1 MGAGPSIGTAPETP
15 IPSLAIAGRRH
26 GRIDGWAFYAVGVSV
41 LLAVPVLVV
50 AFSLLAPFGEAW
62 RHLASTVLPAYVE
75 NSLWLMLGVGLGVTV
90 IGVATAWLVTM
101 TRFPG
106 VRQFEWL
113 LVLPLAMPAYV
124 IAYTYTGLMDFA
136 GPVQGTLRGLF
147 GWGAGDYW
155 FPQVRSFGGAVVMLT
170 LVFYP
175 YVYLLARVAFLD
187 QSVCA
192 IEVSRTL
199 GRTPWQSFRHV
210 SLPLARPAIIGGVA
224 LALMETLGD
233 FGTVQYFGVDTFTTG
248 IYRTWLGMGEPITA
262 AQLAALLLA
271 MIFVLLVLERW
282 SRGARRYHHMS
293 AYHRALPSYELS
305 GVRKAGAWL
314 ACALPVLFG
323 FVLPAA
329 ALLAWTVE
337 NADSAFDAA
346 YLRLVVNTMWL
357 AAFGAVL
364 TVLLAGT
371 LAYAGRLRQTPAI
384 LGAVR
389 FAALGYGIPGTVLA
403 VGIMLPFIALDNFV
417 DTLARST
424 FGISTGLL
432 LSGTLVAVVF
442 GYVVR
447 FLAVALNPIE
457 AGLARVTPSMAGAA
471 RVLGA
476 GPTETLV
483 RVHAP
488 LVAGGIMTAAILV
501 LVEVIKELPATLIM
515 RPFNFDTL
523 AIRTYQLAS
532 DERLAEAALPA
543 MTIVAVGIIP
553 VIILSRALARSRPG
567 HAGR

>member
-1 MGAGPSIGTAPETP
+1 MAG
-15 IPSLAIAGRRH
+15 
-26 GRIDGWAFYAVGVSV
+26 
-41 LLAVPVLVV
+41 
-50 AFSLLAPFGEAW
+50 SLLAPFGPSW
-62 RHLASTVLPAYVE
+62 RHLAATVLPLYVE
-75 NSLWLMLGVGLGVTV
+75 NSLWLMLGVGAGVTA

-106 VRQFEWL
+106 VRQFEWM

-136 GPVQGTLRGLF
+136 GPVQMTLRELT
-147 GWGAGDYW
+147 GWGARDYW
-155 FPQVRSFGGAVVMLT
+155 FPQVRSFGGAIAMLT

-199 GRTPWQSFRHV
+199 GRTPWQSFLHV

-248 IYRTWLGMGEPITA
+248 IYRTWLGMGEPGTA
-262 AQLAALLLA
+262 AQLASLLLL

-293 AYHRALPSYELS
+293 AYHRALPSYQLH
-305 GVRKAGAWL
+305 GIAKAGAWL
-314 ACALPVLFG
+314 ACALPVLLG
-323 FVLPAA
+323 FVLPAT
-329 ALLAWTVE
+329 ALLAWTIE
-337 NADSAFDAA
+337 NAALAFDAS
-346 YLRLVVNTMWL
+346 YVRLVVNTMWL
-357 AAFGAVL
+357 AVFGALL
-364 TVLLAGT
+364 TVIIAGT
-371 LAYAGRLRQTPAI
+371 LAYAGRLRQTPVI
-384 LGAVR
+384 LGAAR

-403 VGIMLPFIALDNFV
+403 VGIMLPFIAVDNFV
-417 DTLARST
+417 DGLARST
-424 FGISTGLL
+424 LGVSTGLL
-432 LSGTLVAVVF
+432 LSGTLAAVVF

-476 GPTETLV
+476 GPTDALV

-543 MTIVAVGIIP
+543 MTIVVVGIVP